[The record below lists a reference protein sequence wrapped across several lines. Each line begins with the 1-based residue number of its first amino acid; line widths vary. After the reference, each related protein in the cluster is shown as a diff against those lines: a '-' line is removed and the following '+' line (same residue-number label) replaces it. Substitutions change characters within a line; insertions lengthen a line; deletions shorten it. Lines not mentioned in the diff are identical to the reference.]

1 MLSLAL
7 CLPVVNFLSIIALS
21 WWSGGKADYC
31 KIGKTLAS
39 NPIILST
46 LAGMLVSLS
55 GITIPLP
62 LMNTLDIL
70 GKAALALGLVCVGS
84 GLVFSLQGLRP
95 LALGWA
101 SLLKLVALPLVG
113 AKVCVLF
120 AVSAPVAL
128 AATFYCA
135 LPCAPN
141 AYIMSKQLGGDAR
154 LMAALITLQTLLA
167 AVTPGPRNGSS
178 SSAKRSARKSISERV
193 RSLAPALAAGT
204 TAVIK
209 MPGQTA
215 LTNALVARIMSEAPS
230 LPRGVINLFT
240 ESGAE
245 GAKLMV
251 ASPDV
256 PVISFTGSTRTGQA
270 ISAVGAQQLKRFGL
284 ELGGKTPHLVFDDAD
299 HGESPRQFGQSRR

>member
-1 MLSLAL
+1 MLASILPVFLVILLGVAIRHYEWLPEAFFPSVEKFSYNIAFPALLFAGTARLNFEGSQVGELALATLLPTFIIIGVTLLAMPFARGLPGASRSSVMQGAMRPNTYFGLAVSSLFFDADTAALVMLSLAL

-21 WWSGGKADYC
+21 WWSGGKADYR

-95 LALGWA
+95 VALGWA

-167 AVTPGPRNGSS
+167 AVTVPLS
-178 SSAKRSARKSISERV
+178 KSF
-193 RSLAPALAAGT
+193 
-204 TAVIK
+204 
-209 MPGQTA
+209 
-215 LTNALVARIMSEAPS
+215 
-230 LPRGVINLFT
+230 LP
-240 ESGAE
+240 
-245 GAKLMV
+245 LM
-251 ASPDV
+251 
-256 PVISFTGSTRTGQA
+256 
-270 ISAVGAQQLKRFGL
+270 
-284 ELGGKTPHLVFDDAD
+284 GG
-299 HGESPRQFGQSRR
+299 